1 MTIERQNLKTI
12 KLERMVH
19 VIKYFYIVETK
30 DILNKYDE
38 YILVNLD
45 FLDFIDLE
53 EKVPYLTLC
62 EIIERNQKLES
73 TELLIKVVCSIK
85 EDIEKE

>member
-73 TELLIKVVCSIK
+73 TELLIKVNRK
-85 EDIEKE
+85 KPKT

>member
-19 VIKYFYIVETK
+19 IIKYFYIVETK

>member
-1 MTIERQNLKTI
+1 MTIEKQNLKTI
-12 KLERMVH
+12 KLDRMVH
-19 VIKYFYIVETK
+19 IIKYFYIVETK

-85 EDIEKE
+85 EDIE